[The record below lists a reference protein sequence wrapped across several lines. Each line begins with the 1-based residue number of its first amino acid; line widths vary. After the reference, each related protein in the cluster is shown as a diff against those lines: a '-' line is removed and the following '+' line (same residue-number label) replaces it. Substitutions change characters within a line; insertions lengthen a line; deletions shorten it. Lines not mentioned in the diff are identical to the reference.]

1 MGNFQAFVV
10 RGTSGPVVTLQAG
23 VDFGGY
29 YWTTTSRRAAKVSAL
44 RRDSSASVLSRNNDT
59 WQLRTGRGIVVDPAR
74 PPQSVRELP
83 VFALAGSALALIA
96 VRFPEQ
102 LLGYVADA
110 ASTPKAWR
118 LHHRVLIAVRH
129 EEELVWTDDGAITH
143 QTNRF
148 RNDFDAHP
156 TSAQRPRRRPT
167 ATHRGHASLLDVDGT
182 CWLGLDSDAG
192 PIALPGGW
200 RASTST
206 VGVPA
211 AILAAVNARLPGRA
225 CVTKDDSDS
234 PRPSDKS
241 GIIGRGHASLPRIRA
256 GVASIVIDI
265 DSTTTWNGFRSTATA
280 A

>member
-10 RGTSGPVVTLQAG
+10 RGASGPVVTLQAG

-29 YWTTTSRRAAKVSAL
+29 YWTTTSRRAAKVAAL
-44 RRDSSASVLSRNNDT
+44 RRDCGAAVLSRNDQA
-59 WQLRTGRGIVVDPAR
+59 WRLRAGRGVVIDPGR
-74 PPQSVRELP
+74 PPRTVRDFP

-96 VRFPEQ
+96 VRYPEQ

-129 EEELVWTDDGAITH
+129 EDELVWTDDGIITGR
-143 QTNRF
+143 TNRF
-148 RNDFDAHP
+148 RQDPDAHP
-156 TSAQRPRRRPT
+156 PSARPT
-167 ATHRGHASLLDVDGT
+167 KRPSISRDKRPVSLLDSDGT

-200 RASTST
+200 TASRSA
-206 VGVPA
+206 VSVPA

-225 CVTKDDSDS
+225 CVTIDDSDL

-241 GIIGRGHASLPRIRA
+241 GIIGRGDASLSRIRA
-256 GVASIVIDI
+256 GVASIVVGV
-265 DSTTTWNGFRSTATA
+265 DSTTTWNGFRSTVA